1 MQRKKKMFLGIGL
14 FFLVFFIVFFIA
26 YQDVHHPAV
35 EKISSHAVLAI
46 DMNNNNKITQEDIE
60 QGKDAVLAI
69 HSTANQASKHAFFSN
84 IKALI
89 ALDTNKDNRI
99 DSGDPTFSQ
108 MELVYLQ
115 PDKKRKYVSLE
126 EAGIKAILIYKKK
139 DETLNTKDDLMNDI
153 VGDALLEDGQMRL
166 IRAVEVEI

>member
-1 MQRKKKMFLGIGL
+1 MQRKQKMIFGIGL
-14 FFLVFFIVFFIA
+14 FFLIFFIIFFIA
-26 YQDVHHPAV
+26 YQYVHHPVV
-35 EKISSHAVLAI
+35 EKTGTHAVLAI
-46 DMNNNNKITQEDIE
+46 DMNGNNKITQEDIA

-69 HSTANQASKHAFFSN
+69 RSVVNQTSRHTFFSS

-89 ALDTNKDNRI
+89 ALDVNKDNRI
-99 DSGDPTFSQ
+99 DSGDPTFTQ

-126 EAGIKAILIYKKK
+126 QAGIKAILIYKKK
-139 DETLNTKDDLMNDI
+139 DETLNAKDDLMNDI

-166 IRAVEVEI
+166 IRCVEIEI